1 MTAKLAKRADEIAA
15 KFREPAENW
24 EVLRDYVDLK
34 TGGELDCIQLDLLTD
49 MVAQR
54 IKRGQN

>member
-15 KFREPAENW
+15 KIRMPAENW

-49 MVAQR
+49 MVEQR
-54 IKRGQN
+54 IKRG